1 MARKMSYKEFTTRL
15 LDDIKVQRFNNK
27 YNVKKLFDHVK
38 IINQIQSHIVSCS
51 IWSTLGTKCFVAVQ
65 ESKQRYLF
73 SS

>member
-1 MARKMSYKEFTTRL
+1 MLKVFFFLHLHSIRRMARKMSYKEFTTRL

-51 IWSTLGTKCFVAVQ
+51 I
-65 ESKQRYLF
+65 
-73 SS
+73 